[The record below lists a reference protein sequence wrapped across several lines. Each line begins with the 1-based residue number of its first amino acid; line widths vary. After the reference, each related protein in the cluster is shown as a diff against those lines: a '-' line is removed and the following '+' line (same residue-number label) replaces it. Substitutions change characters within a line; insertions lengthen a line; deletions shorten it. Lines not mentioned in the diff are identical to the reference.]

1 MLDRIVNIGFLI
13 FFVSIIS
20 FAIFGS
26 MHMLEKEQECR
37 EKGGIPE
44 RGICLHPSAVI
55 K

>member
-1 MLDRIVNIGFLI
+1 MDRFI
-13 FFVSIIS
+13 VSITILVVIGALS
-20 FAIFGS
+20 LAVFGS
-26 MHMLEKEQECR
+26 MAILEKEQECR